1 MNESDDTMTAGE
13 AQEYLG
19 ISKRKMWELLEKDEL
34 LAYERDPLDKRIKLI
49 KRSDVEA
56 LKARSKKAA

>member
-1 MNESDDTMTAGE
+1 VNGSDETMTARE

-19 ISKRKMWELLEKDEL
+19 ISKRKMWELLEKDKQL
-34 LAYERDPLDKRIKLI
+34 SYERDPLDKRIKLI

-56 LKARSKKAA
+56 LKARSKRAA